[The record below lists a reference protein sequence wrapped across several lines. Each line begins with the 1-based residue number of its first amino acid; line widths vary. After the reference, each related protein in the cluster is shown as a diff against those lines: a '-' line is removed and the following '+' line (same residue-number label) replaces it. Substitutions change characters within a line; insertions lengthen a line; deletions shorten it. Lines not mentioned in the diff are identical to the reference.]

1 MVTSRI
7 RRVAG
12 TLFVLGAVSFA
23 SDRATMQTPGAMQ
36 LTAIEVSGSRRISKD
51 DVVKLSG
58 LKIGEAITPA
68 ALETAANRLN
78 STGLFRSVQYRYT
91 TASGKLD
98 AILQLEDEAWTLPVV
113 FDNFVWFQDSEILA
127 AVTRDVP
134 TFNGT
139 LPANEQASQYVA
151 GVLTRLLASRQL
163 QGRVMASPRINTRN
177 GSKQLLFRVV
187 DTPASLKMCALRVPG
202 ASAVPEAELQQAAQ
216 SALGGDYSRAFV
228 TDLANGTL
236 RQVYRRRGYWEAT
249 VAPASAV
256 LDAGCAGVT
265 VTFQV
270 QEGAQYVYDHAE
282 WTGTAALASPDLDRA
297 INMKAG
303 GVAGLNE
310 LEAGLRGV
318 HGAYEK
324 SGYIMEQA
332 EYEPSLDD
340 ATHHAT
346 FKITVAEHQQFH
358 MGTIAIAGGAAADDA
373 AKKWKLR
380 PGDVYDGSYL
390 EAFTAAEIRPRQQ
403 TGALPR
409 TLRPQVQVDPDKLIV
424 NVRFVTQ

>member
-1 MVTSRI
+1 MVTPRI

-23 SDRATMQTPGAMQ
+23 SDRATMQTPGAMR
-36 LTAIEVSGSRRISKD
+36 LAAVEVSGSQRISKD

-58 LKIGEAITPA
+58 LKIGEEVTPA
-68 ALETAANRLN
+68 ALDPAANRIN

-91 TASGKLD
+91 TANGKLD
-98 AILQLEDEAWTLPVV
+98 AIFELEDEAWTLPVV
-113 FDNFVWFQDSEILA
+113 FDNFVWFQDSEVLA

-139 LPANEQASQYVA
+139 LPANETASQYVA

-163 QGRVMASPRINTRN
+163 QGRVTAAPRINLVTN
-177 GSKQLLFRVV
+177 SKQLLFRVV
-187 DTPASLKMCALRVPG
+187 DASTSLKMCAVRMPR
-202 ASAVPEAELQQAAQ
+202 ASAVPEADLQQAAQ

-228 TDLANGTL
+228 TDLASGTL
-236 RQVYRRRGYWEAT
+236 RQVYLRRGYWEAT
-249 VAPASAV
+249 VAPASAA
-256 LDAGCAGVT
+256 LDAGCPGVT

-270 QEGAQYVYDHAE
+270 QEGAQYVWDHAE
-282 WTGTAALASPDLDRA
+282 WTGTAALPSPDLDRA
-297 INMKAG
+297 MNMKAG

-324 SGYIMEQA
+324 VGYIAEQA
-332 EYEPSLDD
+332 DYEASLDT

-346 FKITVAEHQQFH
+346 FKIKVAEHQQFH
-358 MGTIAIAGGAAADDA
+358 MGTIAIAGGAAGDDA

-409 TLRPQVQVDPDKLIV
+409 TLQPQVQVDPDKLIV
-424 NVRFVTQ
+424 NVRFVVQ